1 MVRCR
6 VQLLGLALVVGSV
19 FGPFDRLGVLR
30 AQGPEAW
37 QYAESGGRFDSIPG
51 RISDAEFWEL
61 SERMSEP
68 DGHFRSDNLLSNEL
82 YYPEIL
88 DELVTRVRS
97 GGVYLGV
104 GPEQNFNYIAAVRP
118 RIAFITDVRRGNLQ
132 LHLLYKALFEL
143 SADRAEFVSRL
154 FTKPRPAGLGATSSA
169 TDIMTAYW
177 VTDTS
182 PREAFDANVR
192 AVQKHLT
199 STHSLPLS
207 QPDLDAIADI
217 YTEFYWHGPSIT
229 YSSTSNTG
237 FGRGGSM
244 ANYHQLMVATD
255 AKGAVRSY
263 LATEDAF
270 AFVKH
275 LESRN
280 LVVPV
285 VGDFGGPRA
294 LRAVGDFVRGKDAT
308 VSMFYL
314 SNVEQYLRQAGTHP
328 AFCANVAS
336 MPLDPASTYVRSQ
349 SGGGGF
355 RNMLGAMTAE
365 TAACAV
371 PGAAP
376 IAAPITPWRPGASA
390 PGVR

>member
-1 MVRCR
+1 MVRRR
-6 VQLLGLALVVGSV
+6 VQLFGLALVVGSV
-19 FGPFDRLGVLR
+19 LGPFDRLGAFQAPR
-30 AQGPEAW
+30 PAPW
-37 QYAESGGRFDSIPG
+37 QYAASAGAFDAIPA
-51 RISDAEFWEL
+51 RLSDAEFWAL

-88 DELVTRVRS
+88 DELVKRVPA

-104 GPEQNFNYIAAVRP
+104 GPEQNFSYMAAVRP
-118 RIAFITDVRRGNLQ
+118 RMAFITDVRRGNLQ

-154 FTKPRPAGLGATSSA
+154 FTKPRPAGLGADSSA
-169 TDIMTAYW
+169 IDIMNAYW
-177 VTDTS
+177 VADTS
-182 PREAFDANVR
+182 SRDVFDANVR

-199 STHSLPLS
+199 STHSLPLP
-207 QPDLDAIADI
+207 QQDLDAIADI
-217 YTEFYWHGPSIT
+217 YMAFYWHGPSIT
-229 YSSTSNTG
+229 YSSTSNSG

-255 AKGAVRSY
+255 AQGVFRSY

-270 AFVKH
+270 AFVKQ

-294 LRAVGDFVRGKDAT
+294 LRAVGDFIRGTDAT

-336 MPLDPASTYVRSQ
+336 MPLSPASTYVRSQ

-355 RNMLGAMTAE
+355 RNMLGEMAAE
-365 TAACAV
+365 TAACAGPNAVTGAV
-371 PGAAP
+371 P
-376 IAAPITPWRPGASA
+376 TVSWRPGTSA
-390 PGVR
+390 PGNP